1 MPFDQ
6 ELFDYVLRAA
16 REFEDGLASRPVVP
30 ASQDI
35 ENTAA
40 FDEPLPLEGTA
51 ALDVIRT
58 LHEVGSPAT
67 TLTRSGRFFGFVV
80 GGAHPVSIA
89 ANWIASTWDQNAALP
104 VLGHTAAKLEEVSA
118 KWILEMLDLPRDSGM
133 GFVSG
138 STMAGFTALC
148 TARYKLCKNK
158 GYDLKKTG
166 IHGAPKIRFVTS
178 EDIHPSNI
186 AALQYMGYGL
196 DELELVPVDDQG
208 RMRVDQMPALDDR
221 TIVIAQAG
229 NINSGAFDPFSEIC
243 ALAKHSGAWVHVDG
257 AFGGWLRVSEERR
270 HLAKGMEL
278 ADSWS
283 LDCHKWL
290 NVPYDSAVAICRDA
304 EAMRDFFAIS
314 ASYLL
319 NTGMRVPSHFTPEL
333 SRRARGI
340 DVWATLKYLG
350 TKGFARII
358 DTCCDQALRFSKE
371 LETLGFTILNDVCI
385 NQVVFFLEDEDG
397 YPDTQRLE
405 AIMKDVQA
413 GGATWFGP
421 TKWQGRSAYRMSICS
436 AATTQKDLRM
446 ALDAISLA
454 TKHSRTGRLLSGQL
468 STDESVVPPDDSVAD
483 SAGTRKGRE
492 TI

>member
-1 MPFDQ
+1 MGFDQ
-6 ELFDYVLRAA
+6 ELFDYVIRAA
-16 REFEDGLASRPVVP
+16 KEFEDGLVSRRVVP
-30 ASQDI
+30 TTQDI
-35 ENTAA
+35 KNIAA
-40 FDEPLPLEGTA
+40 FDEPLPIDGTA

-118 KWILEMLDLPRDSGM
+118 RWILEMLHLPKDSGV

-148 TARYKLCKNK
+148 AARYRLCKKK
-158 GYDLKKTG
+158 GYDLKKNG
-166 IHGAPKIRFVTS
+166 ILGAPKIRFVMS

-186 AALQYMGYGL
+186 AALRYMGYGS
-196 DELELVPVDDQG
+196 DDLEFVPVDDQG
-208 RMRVDQMPALDDR
+208 RMRVDQMPNLDDQ
-221 TIVIAQAG
+221 TVVIAQAG
-229 NINSGAFDPFSEIC
+229 NINSGAFDSFPEIC
-243 ALAKHSGAWVHVDG
+243 ALAKQAGAWVHIDS
-257 AFGGWLRVSEERR
+257 AFGGWLRLSEQRG
-270 HLAKGMEL
+270 HLVEGMEL

-290 NVPYDSAVAICRDA
+290 NVPYDSAVAISRDA
-304 EAMRDFFAIS
+304 DAMREFFAIS
-314 ASYLL
+314 ASYLTD
-319 NTGMRVPSHFTPEL
+319 TGKRVPSHFTPEL

-350 TKGFARII
+350 KKGFARII

-371 LETLGFTILNDVCI
+371 LERLGFTILNDVCI
-385 NQVVFFLEDEDG
+385 NQVVFCLEDEDG
-397 YPDTQRLE
+397 DEDGARLE
-405 AIMKDVQA
+405 RIMREVQD
-413 GGATWFGP
+413 GGTTWFGP
-421 TKWQGRSAYRMSICS
+421 TKWQGRNAFRMSICS
-436 AATTQKDLRM
+436 AATTEKDLRV

-454 TKHSRTGRLLSGQL
+454 IANSSPSRLQGDLCRT
-468 STDESVVPPDDSVAD
+468 
-483 SAGTRKGRE
+483 
-492 TI
+492 